1 MEKTRRSPTATRRRL
16 LSTWLAGSA
25 AVLLAACGGPA
36 PSSGARPTGTSGGAS
51 ETGGAAPPPT
61 PITPSAAASA
71 AAPTGASSAGATVA
85 STSAPAA
92 STPAAS
98 TRTPAASAAPATAAL
113 AATSAASPS
122 AAPAG
127 ASPAAAAAA
136 GQLLAPTPS
145 CADAHDRTPAQ
156 TEGPYFKP
164 SSPERASLLEPGMAG
179 TRLTLSGRVL
189 TTRCQPV
196 ARALLDFWQADDR
209 GEYDN
214 RAFRLRGHLF
224 SGADGTYRL
233 ETIVPGLYP
242 GRTRHIHVKAQAP
255 NGPLLTTQLYFPGE
269 SRNSSDGIFDQK
281 LVMAV
286 RAASDAKLGAF
297 DFVLAG

>member
-1 MEKTRRSPTATRRRL
+1 MQNMRRGQSVTRRRL
-16 LSTWLAGSA
+16 LGAWLAGSA
-25 AVLLAACGGPA
+25 GVLLAACGGA
-36 PSSGARPTGTSGGAS
+36 ASTAGARPTGTGSGAS
-51 ETGGAAPPPT
+51 ATAGAAPPA
-61 PITPSAAASA
+61 PITPPAAPATATSAAGAPTAPAAASA
-71 AAPTGASSAGATVA
+71 A
-85 STSAPAA
+85 
-92 STPAAS
+92 
-98 TRTPAASAAPATAAL
+98 R
-113 AATSAASPS
+113 PS
-122 AAPAG
+122 AAPSG
-127 ASPAAAAAA
+127 TSPAAAAAA

-196 ARALLDFWQADDR
+196 AQALLDFWQADDR

-242 GRTRHIHVKAQAP
+242 GRTRHVHVKVQAP

-286 RAASDAKLGAF
+286 QDGGGARLGGF
-297 DFVLAG
+297 DFVLNG